1 MQFCYCAFVFNGLG
15 TGGLNFNSKTQV
27 DRQRVSRSALLLA
40 GVFAV
45 LAACQSSSITSGLQ
59 SASKETDGW
68 TGPQAGVL
76 KPFKERQFQYRKPLE
91 VSDGGRFL
99 KLPYSE
105 ETDINKRD
113 VIPVRKT
120 KSWYVKPLPAD
131 AAKTGEISAGGRKIA
146 YHALGR
152 TDGGSKM
159 TVIYVHGRGGNKD
172 WGFDD
177 ERFGGNFNRL
187 KNLLLENGGTYIST
201 DFTDFEGQGFQ
212 DIKALVAKFR
222 PLTSGPVV
230 VACGSLGN
238 QHCWNLTHDAA
249 TSSQVDGIIILA
261 GFPDPR
267 FMGSAVASQ
276 PARHIPLV
284 IGHGS
289 WDPDYDYKDI
299 LAFWRR
305 LREARP
311 GYPTR
316 FLLFET
322 GKHGSPIR
330 MIDWR
335 DTLNWIASK

>member
-1 MQFCYCAFVFNGLG
+1 MFFDLRTLSTRLPRGV
-15 TGGLNFNSKTQV
+15 
-27 DRQRVSRSALLLA
+27 VSCLTV
-40 GVFAV
+40 GVIA

-59 SASKETDGW
+59 SASQDPNTW
-68 TGPQAGVL
+68 NGPQSGVL

-91 VSDGGRFL
+91 VSDSGRFL
-99 KLPYSE
+99 KIPYSE
-105 ETDINKRD
+105 ETDINQRD
-113 VIPVRKT
+113 EIPVRKT
-120 KSWYVKPLPAD
+120 KSWYMARLPSGTE
-131 AAKTGEISAGGRKIA
+131 KTGQVSVNGRTIA
-146 YHALGR
+146 YNALGR
-152 TDGGSKM
+152 IDGGSKM

-172 WGFDD
+172 WGFYD

-187 KNLLLENGGTYIST
+187 KNLLLQNGGAYIST

-212 DIKALVAKFR
+212 DVKALVAKFR
-222 PLTSGPVV
+222 PLTSGPLV

-249 TSSQVDGIIILA
+249 TSRQVDGIVILA

-267 FMGSAVASQ
+267 FMGSAVANQ
-276 PARHIPLV
+276 PGRHIPLV
-284 IGHGS
+284 FGHGS
-289 WDPDYDYKDI
+289 SDPDYDYRDT
-299 LAFWRR
+299 LAFYRK

-316 FLLFET
+316 FLLFDT